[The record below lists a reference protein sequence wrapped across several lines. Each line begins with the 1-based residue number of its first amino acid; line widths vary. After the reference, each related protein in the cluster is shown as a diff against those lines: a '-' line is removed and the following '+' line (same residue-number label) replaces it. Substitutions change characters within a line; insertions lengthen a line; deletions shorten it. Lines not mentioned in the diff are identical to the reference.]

1 MNTTTVTNATEYRD
15 LPLTMLTE
23 SATNPRR
30 IFEENALKDFADYVS
45 GHIIC
50 LMFRKQLC
58 GRCGGKPHGWWR
70 CAF

>member
-1 MNTTTVTNATEYRD
+1 MNPNTVTEYRN
-15 LPLTMLTE
+15 LPLNVLIP
-23 SATNPRR
+23 SKTNPRR
-30 IFEENALKDFADYVS
+30 IIEDDSLRELADYVS
-45 GHIIC
+45 GHIIG

>member
-1 MNTTTVTNATEYRD
+1 METTITNTTEFRE
-15 LPLTMLTE
+15 LPLALLTE
-23 SATNPRR
+23 SPTNPRR
-30 IFEENALKDFADYVS
+30 SFDETFLKELADYVP
-45 GHIIC
+45 GHIIG